1 MGNLSNLFDE
11 DTVENISNLVE
22 DKMPLLNGIPSFK
35 EKDQALATAT
45 EELEDALSEE
55 LNTKF
60 DKVMRLHY
68 QIDSYYFTLAYF
80 LGKQHGNWDGSLF
93 QKK

>member
-1 MGNLSNLFDE
+1 MDNLINLFDE

-22 DKMPLLNGIPSFK
+22 EKMPLLNGIASFK

-45 EELEDALSEE
+45 EEFENALSKE
-55 LNTKF
+55 LKVKF
-60 DKVMRLHY
+60 DNVITLHY

-80 LGKQHGNWDGSLF
+80 LGKKYSEL
-93 QKK
+93 